1 MSLNNYMKL
10 NTSAPVIIQTLSPR
24 ELNKLYKSYLKRI
37 IFPSGNKNLKA
48 SYSNKINK
56 HNNNSQ
62 KFKRDKLTAYT
73 CHFNDRTTEFRCKRC
88 IGRTEYQNNNRY
100 ASIIVPRARN
110 TNFSGQVNI
119 SQLKENMR
127 RAQITGSAQSTYQ
140 MKNQEPINNHNLRAF
155 LGRRFNRENLT
166 PEQQISMLVMQMQN
180 GNEIVD

>member
-127 RAQITGSAQSTYQ
+127 RAQITGSAQ
-140 MKNQEPINNHNLRAF
+140 F
-155 LGRRFNRENLT
+155 GF
-166 PEQQISMLVMQMQN
+166 ISMELASVKPITFLECSITAICIPKHIPKN
-180 GNEIVD
+180 GILFSLA